1 MARREDDSAYTN
13 GSVSMNDFSVDDGRK
28 DMEVYADHQPAA
40 DEDVV
45 CGVPVSVTFLQ
56 MLLAEL
62 FSTFFLLFAGMA
74 AIVVNG
80 EKQGVVTFPGITVVW
95 GMAVMVMIYTVGHI
109 SGAHM
114 NPAVTVGFAIARRF
128 PWKRVPAYMLV
139 QMVAA
144 IMASVMLRLMFGG
157 KHEFAPVTQ
166 PTGSNIQ
173 SLVME
178 FITTFYL
185 VFVVMAVATDD
196 RAVGHMAGL
205 TVGATIMLNAL
216 FSGPVTGASMNPV
229 RSIAPALVAGK
240 LKSLWVY
247 ILGPFAGGAAGA
259 WAYGLIRHIGKPQR
273 EITKSTDRAGH

>member
-13 GSVSMNDFSVDDGRK
+13 GSVSMNDFSVEDGRK
-28 DMEVYADHQPAA
+28 EKEVYADKQPA

-74 AIVVNG
+74 AIVVNS
-80 EKQGVVTFPGITVVW
+80 EKGGAVTFPGITVVW

-128 PWKRVPAYMLV
+128 PWKRVPAYMVV

-144 IMASVMLRLMFGG
+144 LIASVMLRLMFGG

-173 SLVME
+173 SLVVE

-196 RAVGHMAGL
+196 RAVGQMAGL
-205 TVGATIMLNAL
+205 AVGATIMLNAL

-229 RSIAPALVAGK
+229 RSIGPALVAGK
-240 LKSLWVY
+240 FKSLWVY

-273 EITKSTDRAGH
+273 EITKTTDRSGH

>member
-13 GSVSMNDFSVDDGRK
+13 GSVSMNDFSVEDGRK
-28 DMEVYADHQPAA
+28 DKEVYADQQPV

-74 AIVVNG
+74 AIVVNS
-80 EKQGVVTFPGITVVW
+80 EKEGAVTFPGITVVW

-114 NPAVTVGFAIARRF
+114 NPAVTVGFAIARQF
-128 PWKRVPAYMLV
+128 PWKRVPAYMVV

-144 IMASVMLRLMFGG
+144 LIASVMLRLMFGG

-173 SLVME
+173 SLVVE

-196 RAVGHMAGL
+196 RAVGQMAGL
-205 TVGATIMLNAL
+205 AVGATIMLNAL

-240 LKSLWVY
+240 FKSLWVY

-259 WAYGLIRHIGKPQR
+259 WAYGLIRHIGKPER
-273 EITKSTDRAGH
+273 EITKSTDRSGH

>member
-13 GSVSMNDFSVDDGRK
+13 GSVSMNDFSVEDGRK
-28 DMEVYADHQPAA
+28 DKEVYADRQPA

-74 AIVVNG
+74 AIVVNN
-80 EKQGVVTFPGITVVW
+80 EKDGAVTFPGVTVVW

-114 NPAVTVGFAIARRF
+114 NPAVTVGFAIAGRF
-128 PWKRVPAYMLV
+128 PWKRVPAYALV

-144 IMASVMLRLMFGG
+144 LIASLMLRLMFGG

-173 SLVME
+173 SLVVE

-196 RAVGHMAGL
+196 RAVGQMAGL
-205 TVGATIMLNAL
+205 AVGATIMLNAL

-229 RSIAPALVAGK
+229 RSIGPALVGGK
-240 LKSLWVY
+240 FKSLWVY

-259 WAYGLIRHIGKPQR
+259 WAYGLIRHIGKPVR
-273 EITKSTDRAGH
+273 EVTKSTDRPAH